1 MNGQTLSG
9 VIFGFLLLG
18 APACDDA
25 PSQTAGP
32 GGGAGGSHGTAGA
45 STGGTSAQSCAT
57 FDPTLADVDAQALFD
72 YAHVPAFDFY
82 LPAQAW
88 AALQQNAAE
97 EQWAEVD
104 GCFEGRG
111 LGRVALRF
119 KGSYGSLFA
128 CAGAL
133 GSNACRKLSMKVK
146 FNEYATDQRFYGL
159 KRLNFNA
166 NRFDDSRIKE
176 RLAYDLFRSMGITAP
191 RAAWAV
197 VRVNGESQGL
207 FGMVEEVDGRFTSDR
222 WPDNG
227 DGNLIKE
234 AWPTV
239 DTSEADVISRLS
251 TNEDNPDV
259 SAFLAFGE
267 AMNAASEN
275 ELRSTLAAYMQLE
288 QFEKF
293 LAVEDAL
300 ASYDG
305 ITYFWTDG
313 SSSRNHNF
321 YLYQQAADN
330 FTLVPWDVEST
341 FWINPNHAA
350 PHWTVAQQDCSL
362 TYPYWEG
369 LAKAPACDPMIRAV
383 GSDLSGW
390 RAAAQALLDGPF
402 TEAAMNGA
410 INRWAEFIKKEAEAD
425 PTPPSYGPFASAVAG
440 VRSSVPALR
449 ARLQQLMVAPSR

>member
-1 MNGQTLSG
+1 VNGQTLGG
-9 VIFGFLLLG
+9 VVFGFLLLG

-25 PSQTAGP
+25 PPQTAGP

-104 GCFEGRG
+104 GCFEGQG

-288 QFEKF
+288 QFERF

-390 RAAAQALLDGPF
+390 RAAAQELLDGPF